1 MKKLIASSVL
11 ATCSLLPFLVH
22 AEELT
27 LPSRMEAETKVEIR
41 KGATTSYPLVTSL
54 NEGQLVTVIDEYTNS
69 SGETWYRVS
78 TGNLQGWGLASSF
91 AQNNSTLS
99 IGQVATVNGDNVNV
113 RKGATT
119 AYTSIAKLSKG
130 TKVTVIDQFKN
141 SSGENWAK
149 VKVGTITG
157 WVIEDLLSSTTNT
170 VVKPPTPT
178 VIETKTVQT
187 NQAQVKKGASQSYS
201 TVATLTKAQKV
212 SIIDSFKNSLGE
224 QWYRVNLGS
233 IQGWVIG
240 TVFEIQ
246 SNETKTVQTNQ
257 AQVKK
262 GASQSYSTVATLT
275 KDQKV
280 SVIDSFKNSS
290 GEQWYRVD
298 LGSIQGWVIGTAF
311 EAQTVS
317 PPTPSVDLPAIGATV
332 YSSGETNVRRGAT
345 TAYASV
351 ATLATNQAV
360 TVLDSFTH
368 STGESWLRVKVN
380 STLSGWIPANSVST
394 ELKNTVVVGS
404 TMYVGNYNTYL
415 RSGASTQYKVK
426 QTLAIKSKVTVLNE
440 FVNSSKQSWLQ
451 VKTPTGVTGWV
462 LKSDLVNSQ
471 SELKYVYALNKA
483 VIRKGASSSYT
494 VTATLKENDSL
505 LILGTH
511 NNWLNVETSNG
522 VRGWVDQSL
531 TSSVSLKRLTSP
543 VIQTSGNEQ
552 YLTWKKPTDFSFSYS
567 LLSERRLKLQGG
579 ITDIELPPTNPV
591 GIQSIDTFTSGTE
604 KTMVITFL
612 PGYTFTLR
620 DYSDRVVLKVAE
632 NGLKGKRIVIDPG
645 HGGKDPG
652 AIGPS
657 GLKEKDVV
665 LESALMLKTELERYG
680 AIVTLTRS
688 TDIFLELSERTAI
701 SNANN
706 YDAFISL
713 HTDAFS
719 STTKGTTTYLNT
731 TVNFN
736 GPRSRDLGNA
746 IQENLISSLGTYDRG
761 VKEQEFYVN
770 RMNEIPSVLVEL
782 AFISNPNEEALL
794 KSTAFKQKAVLGIRQ
809 GLEEYFT
816 DF

>member
-1 MKKLIASSVL
+1 
-11 ATCSLLPFLVH
+11 
-22 AEELT
+22 
-27 LPSRMEAETKVEIR
+27 MEAETKVEIR

-54 NEGQLVTVIDEYTNS
+54 NQGQLVTIIDEHTNS
-69 SGETWYRVS
+69 SGETWYRVN
-78 TGNLQGWGLASSF
+78 TGSLQGWGLASSF
-91 AQNNSTLS
+91 AQTESTLS

-119 AYTSIAKLSKG
+119 TYTSIAKLSKG

-149 VKVGTITG
+149 ITVGTITG
-157 WVIEDLLSSTTNT
+157 WVIEDLLSPTTTT
-170 VVKPPTPT
+170 VTKPPTPI
-178 VIETKTVQT
+178 IETKTVQV
-187 NQAQVKKGASQSYS
+187 NQTQVKKGASSSYT
-201 TVATLTKAQKV
+201 TVATLTKDQKV
-212 SIIDSFKNSLGE
+212 SIIDSFKNSAGE
-224 QWYRVNLGS
+224 QWYRVDLGS
-233 IQGWVIG
+233 IQGWVIE
-240 TVFEIQ
+240 TAFITQ
-246 SNETKTVQTNQ
+246 SIETKTVQVNQ

-262 GASQSYSTVATLT
+262 GASSSYSTVATLM

-280 SVIDSFKNSS
+280 SIIDSFKNAS

-298 LGSIQGWVIGTAF
+298 LGSVQGWVIGTAF

-317 PPTPSVDLPAIGATV
+317 PPTPSTDLPAIGATV
-332 YSSGETNVRRGAT
+332 YSSGETIVRRGAT

-351 ATLATNQAV
+351 TTLVSNQAV
-360 TVLDSFTH
+360 TVIDTFTH
-368 STGESWLRVKVN
+368 ATGEAWLKVKVN
-380 STLSGWIPANSVST
+380 STLSGWVPTNSVSI
-394 ELKNTVVVGS
+394 EPKSTVVVGS
-404 TMYVGNYNTYL
+404 AMYVGNYNTYL

-426 QTLAIKSKVTVLNE
+426 QTLTFKSKVTVLSE
-440 FVNSSKQSWLQ
+440 FLNSSKQTWLQ
-451 VKTPTGVTGWV
+451 VKTAAGVTGWV
-462 LKSDLVNSQ
+462 LKTDLVSSQ
-471 SELKYVYALNKA
+471 SELKYVYALNNA
-483 VIRKGASSSYT
+483 VVRKGASSSYSIA
-494 VTATLKENDSL
+494 ATLKENDSL
-505 LILGTH
+505 LVLGAH
-511 NNWLNVETSNG
+511 NNWVNVETSSG
-522 VRGWVDQSL
+522 IRGWVDQSQ
-531 TSSVSLKRLTSP
+531 TSSVSLKRLTAP
-543 VIQTSGNEQ
+543 VIQTSGSEQ
-552 YLTWKKPTDFSFSYS
+552 YITWKKPVDFSFSYS
-567 LLSERRLKLQGG
+567 LLSDRRLKIQGG
-579 ITDIELPPTNPV
+579 ITDIELPTTKPV
-591 GIQSIDTFTSGTE
+591 GIQAIDTFTSGAE

-620 DYSDRVVLKVAE
+620 DYSDRVVLKVVE

-665 LESALMLKTELERYG
+665 LETALMLKTELERYG

-701 SNANN
+701 SNVNN

-746 IQENLISSLGTYDRG
+746 IQDNLISSLGTYDRG

-770 RMNEIPSVLVEL
+770 RMNEIPSVLIEL

-794 KSTAFKQKAVLGIRQ
+794 KTTAFKQKAVLGIRQ
-809 GLEEYFT
+809 GLEDYFT